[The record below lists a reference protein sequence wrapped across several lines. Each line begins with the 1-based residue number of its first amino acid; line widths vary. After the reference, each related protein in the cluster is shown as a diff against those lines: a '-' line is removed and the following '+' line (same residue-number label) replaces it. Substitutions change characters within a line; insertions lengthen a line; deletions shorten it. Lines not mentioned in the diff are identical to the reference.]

1 MASAL
6 PSSADV
12 LVVGGGPAG
21 LSAATWLGRYL
32 RSTVVVD
39 AGRQRNLSAEFT
51 HGLLGRDPTTPGEL
65 LAEARAGLAQ
75 YPQVSLHHGTVTG
88 LRRDEGG
95 LFRAVVDG
103 AEITGAEI
111 TGAEITVER
120 VVLATGVR
128 DQVPG
133 IAGFS
138 DHYGVDVHH
147 CPACDGYTARG
158 QVVIVLGSGRHVP
171 AYAAELLD
179 WADSVRIV
187 TGTTEPAFDEEQ
199 RTVLADHGAEV
210 VDGVAE
216 ALIGAPGALTG
227 VQLAGG
233 ELVEGDKVF
242 FSCAHHPTNDLARE
256 LGCELDH
263 EGRIAVD
270 AFQLSSVDGVYAA
283 GDITAGLQLV
293 PIAIGKGAAAG
304 VACATSLR
312 GHSGAGS
319 APAPAPPTRW
329 FTAR

>member
-1 MASAL
+1 MASDL
-6 PSSADV
+6 PSFVDV

-21 LSAATWLGRYL
+21 LSAATWLGRYQ

-39 AGRQRNLSAEFT
+39 AGQQRNLSAEAA
-51 HGLLGRDPTTPGEL
+51 HGLLGRDPTTPGDL
-65 LAEARAGLAQ
+65 LTEARAGLAQ
-75 YPQVSLHHGTVTG
+75 YPQVTLHHGTVAG

-95 LFRAVVDG
+95 LFRADVDG
-103 AEITGAEI
+103 TEIA
-111 TGAEITVER
+111 AER

-133 IAGFS
+133 LAGIA

-147 CPACDGYTARG
+147 CPACDGYTAQDR
-158 QVVIVLGSGRHVP
+158 VVIVLGSGRHVP

-179 WADSVRIV
+179 WAESVRIV
-187 TGTTEPAFDEEQ
+187 TGTTGPAFDEEQ
-199 RTVLADHGAEV
+199 RAVLADHGAEV

-216 ALIGAPGALTG
+216 ALIGAPGALAG

-242 FSCAHHPTNDLARE
+242 FSYAHHPGNDLARQ
-256 LGCELDH
+256 LGCDLDH

-270 AFQLSSVDGVYAA
+270 GFQLSSVDGVYAA

-293 PIAIGKGAAAG
+293 PVAIGKGAAAG

-312 GHSGAGS
+312 GHPGAGT
-319 APAPAPPTRW
+319 APVPAPPTRW

>member
-1 MASAL
+1 MAFDL
-6 PSSADV
+6 PSAVDV

-21 LSAATWLGRYL
+21 LSAATWLGRYQ

-39 AGRQRNLSAEFT
+39 AGQQRNLSAEFA

-65 LAEARAGLAQ
+65 LAEARAGLEQ
-75 YPQVSLHHGTVTG
+75 YPQVVLHHGRATA

-95 LFRAVVDG
+95 LFHATVDG
-103 AEITGAEI
+103 AEISA
-111 TGAEITVER
+111 ER

-128 DQVPG
+128 DQVPEV
-133 IAGFS
+133 AGFA
-138 DHYGVDVHH
+138 DHYGIDVHH
-147 CPACDGYTARG
+147 CPACDGYAARG
-158 QVVIVLGSGRHVP
+158 QLVIILGSGMHVP

-179 WADSVRIV
+179 WADSVRVV

-199 RTVLADHGAEV
+199 RAVLADYGVEV

-216 ALIGAPGALTG
+216 ALIGAPGALAG
-227 VQLAGG
+227 VQLADG

-242 FSCAHHPTNDLARE
+242 FSYAHHPTNDLARQ

-263 EGRIAVD
+263 EGGIAVNG
-270 AFQLSSVDGVYAA
+270 FQLTSVDGVYAA

-312 GHSGAGS
+312 GHRTTGA
-319 APAPAPPTRW
+319 APAPAPPTRL